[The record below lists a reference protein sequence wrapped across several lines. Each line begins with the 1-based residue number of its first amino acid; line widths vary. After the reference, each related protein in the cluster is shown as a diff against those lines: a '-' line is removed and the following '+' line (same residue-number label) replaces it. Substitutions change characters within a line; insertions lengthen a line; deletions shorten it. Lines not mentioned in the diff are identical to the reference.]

1 MFNVTPLLLCLMLLL
16 TACAGTTTGFT
27 AHGLS
32 MTQKF

>member
-1 MFNVTPLLLCLMLLL
+1 MAYASPFLFCLILLL

-27 AHGLS
+27 AQGLS